1 MIHPMNS
8 YIRDR
13 MVIDAQR
20 VISLAAH
27 QASLEHPGLKGR
39 FRELLVDGILEPW
52 LPPTV
57 SCATGTVISWT
68 NTFRS
73 KTQEDILLIDRSIS
87 PAVLLKHSAQ
97 EGVFLRNSVL
107 ARIEVK
113 STLTAAHVTEFNQ
126 SCLEYHGLNLDLNAE
141 QAEAGKMPKISEIN
155 ILFGFKSSASA
166 ATLLSWFNHTLDGT
180 ISVVC
185 VPEYGLWK
193 ISKPPSGSVLEWL
206 EYTCQ
211 TQTQEAERLAAF
223 VALVSNIAF
232 AQHLA
237 YQGRD
242 PLSSLE
248 GGVGQYF
255 NDWISISN

>member
-27 QASLEHPGLKGR
+27 QASLEHAGIKGR

-87 PAVLLKHSAQ
+87 PAVLMKRSAQ

-113 STLTAAHVTEFNQ
+113 SGLTAAHVSEFDESSKQ
-126 SCLEYHGLNLDLNAE
+126 YRKLKLDQDAE
-141 QAEAGKMPKISEIN
+141 QAEAGLMPNISEIN
-155 ILFGFKSSASA
+155 ILIGLRCDVTT
-166 ATLLSWFNHTLDGT
+166 ATLLSWFRGRLDGT
-180 ISVVC
+180 MSVIC
-185 VPEYGLWK
+185 VLPSADFASCCSTPGLDD
-193 ISKPPSGSVLEWL
+193 G
-206 EYTCQ
+206 
-211 TQTQEAERLAAF
+211 AF
-223 VALVSNIAF
+223 
-232 AQHLA
+232 
-237 YQGRD
+237 
-242 PLSSLE
+242 
-248 GGVGQYF
+248 
-255 NDWISISN
+255 